1 MMPIVFCASFA
12 PWPMLNAAAD
22 TNCSARNVVFTR
34 FAVLEPVHD
43 PHDDDDEARSPSTR
57 PMSGE

>member
-22 TNCSARNVVFTR
+22 TSCRPRNVLFTR
-34 FAVLEPVHD
+34 LRFADAVHD
-43 PHDDDDEARSPSTR
+43 PR
-57 PMSGE
+57 